1 MQQRDT
7 FLDFC
12 KGAAIFLVV
21 LGHVL
26 LKSMDLRNGLFNFIC
41 LYHMPFFFMLSGYL
55 AWRVKRFDVSFF
67 KKKARTLLL
76 PCFMVGL
83 MFTLINREYDAFIFS
98 EFHNG
103 YWFLWSLFC
112 IWCLFALVKWFISLC
127 CIKNVLIEIGI
138 LLLPFF
144 MIKLGGQYLLPSNIN
159 SCLSIGFTGAFYRFF
174 IMGYFIGKYDNIK
187 KWFQNKRVNIAGMIG
202 FVLLFLISYL
212 VDLEHIGPFTIVQI
226 LLCLSFLCFLRVLYN
241 RLFDRICKR
250 IEKYGC
256 RSLDIYVFHYFVLLL
271 LNLTIVKQFA
281 APMQYIIA
289 LLTAWAIIEVTLLLS
304 NPIERNKYLRLIF
317 LGKIQK

>member
-1 MQQRDT
+1 MSPN
-7 FLDFC
+7 
-12 KGAAIFLVV
+12 I
-21 LGHVL
+21 
-26 LKSMDLRNGLFNFIC
+26 N
-41 LYHMPFFFMLSGYL
+41 GYL
-55 AWRVKRFDVSFF
+55 
-67 KKKARTLLL
+67 
-76 PCFMVGL
+76 
-83 MFTLINREYDAFIFS
+83 
-98 EFHNG
+98 
-103 YWFLWSLFC
+103 SL
-112 IWCLFALVKWFISLC
+112 
-127 CIKNVLIEIGI
+127 
-138 LLLPFF
+138 
-144 MIKLGGQYLLPSNIN
+144 
-159 SCLSIGFTGAFYRFF
+159 GFTSAFYRFF
-174 IMGYFIGKYDNIK
+174 IMGYLIGKYDNIK
-187 KWFQNKRVNIAGMIG
+187 KWLQNNKVNIAGMIG
-202 FVLLFLISYL
+202 VVLMFLISYL

>member
-1 MQQRDT
+1 MNNRDT

-12 KGAAIFLVV
+12 KGIAIFLVV

-26 LKSMDLRNGLFNFIC
+26 EKSMHQMNSLYDFIYLF
-41 LYHMPFFFMLSGYL
+41 HMPFFFMLSGYL
-55 AWRVKRFDVSFF
+55 AWRVKRFDFSFF

-76 PCFMVGL
+76 PYIVVGL
-83 MFTLINREYDAFIFS
+83 LFTLVNGEYDAFVFN

-127 CIKNVLIEIGI
+127 RIKKVWIEVGI

-144 MIKLGGQYLLPSNIN
+144 MIKLGGDFLPSNIN
-159 SCLSIGFTGAFYRFF
+159 GCLSIGFTGAFYRFF
-174 IMGYFIGKYDNIK
+174 IMGYFIGGYDNIK
-187 KWFQNKRVNIAGMIG
+187 KCLQNKRVNIAGMIG
-202 FVLLFLISYL
+202 FVLMFLISYF
-212 VDLEHIGPFTIVQI
+212 VDLKHIGPFTIVQI
-226 LLCLSFLCFLRVLYN
+226 LLCLSFLCFLRILYN
-241 RLFDRICKR
+241 RLSNRICKR

-281 APMQYIIA
+281 APIQYI
-289 LLTAWAIIEVTLLLS
+289 TAIFSAWCVIEVTLFLS
-304 NPIERNKYLRLIF
+304 YPIEKNKYLRLYL
-317 LGKIQK
+317 LGKK

>member
-1 MQQRDT
+1 MNNRDT

-12 KGAAIFLVV
+12 KGIAIFLVV

-26 LKSMDLRNGLFNFIC
+26 EKSMHQMNSLYDFIYLF
-41 LYHMPFFFMLSGYL
+41 HMPFFFMLSGYL
-55 AWRVKRFDVSFF
+55 AWRVKRFDFSFF

-76 PCFMVGL
+76 PCIVVGL
-83 MFTLINREYDAFIFS
+83 LFTMINGGYDAFLFS

-112 IWCLFALVKWFISLC
+112 IWCLFASVKWFISLC
-127 CIKNVLIEIGI
+127 RIKNILIEIGI

-144 MIKLGGQYLLPSNIN
+144 LIKVGGQYLLSPNIN
-159 SCLSIGFTGAFYRFF
+159 GYLSLGFTSAFYRFF
-174 IMGYFIGKYDNIK
+174 IMGYLIGKYDNIK
-187 KWFQNKRVNIAGMIG
+187 KWLQNKRVNIAGMLG
-202 FVLLFLISYL
+202 FVLMFIISYF
-212 VDLEHIGPFTIVQI
+212 VDLEHVGPFTIVQI
-226 LLCLSFLCFLRVLYN
+226 LLCLSFLCFLRILYN
-241 RLFDRICKR
+241 RLSNRICKR

-281 APMQYIIA
+281 APIQYI
-289 LLTAWAIIEVTLLLS
+289 TAIFSAWCVIEITLFLS
-304 NPIERNKYLRLIF
+304 YPIEKNKYLRLYL
-317 LGKIQK
+317 LGKK